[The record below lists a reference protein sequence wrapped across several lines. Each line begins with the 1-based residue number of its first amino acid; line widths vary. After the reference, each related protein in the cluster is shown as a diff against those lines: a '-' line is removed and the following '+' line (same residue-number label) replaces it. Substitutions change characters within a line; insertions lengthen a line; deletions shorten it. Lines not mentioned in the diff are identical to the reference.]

1 MIYRFKSRA
10 AGDLLMLGPHGDALL
25 RALGR
30 EPSARGIIE
39 PASMPAALAAL
50 QAAIEADEAL
60 RAAGG
65 EPGRGEP
72 AAPEGE
78 SGGGG
83 EAAARDGVSLRRRWW
98 PMVEMLRRAQA
109 ENEPVVWGV

>member
-39 PASMPAALAAL
+39 PASMPAAQAAL

-60 RAAGG
+60 RAARLQGNG
-65 EPGRGEP
+65 AE
-72 AAPEGE
+72 APTPQEDSAGP
-78 SGGGG
+78 G
-83 EAAARDGVSLRRRWW
+83 EATARDGVSLRQRWW

-109 ENEPVVWGV
+109 AGEPVVWGV

>member
-30 EPSARGIIE
+30 EPAMRGIIE
-39 PASMPAALAAL
+39 PADIPAALAAL

-60 RAAGG
+60 RAAQAAGG
-65 EPGRGEP
+65 TERVRAGREAP
-72 AAPEGE
+72 ADDGAAHPE
-78 SGGGG
+78 
-83 EAAARDGVSLRRRWW
+83 GVSLRRRLW

-109 ENEPVVWGV
+109 EDEAVVWGV

>member
-25 RALGR
+25 RVLGR

-39 PASMPAALAAL
+39 PADMPAARAAL

-60 RAAGG
+60 RAAGL
-65 EPGRGEP
+65 EGRG
-72 AAPEGE
+72 GE
-78 SGGGG
+78 LPTAQEDSAGPG
-83 EAAARDGVSLRRRWW
+83 EAAAREGVSLRQRWW
-98 PMVEMLRRAQA
+98 PMVAMLRRAQA
-109 ENEPVVWGV
+109 EDEPVVWGV